1 MQILRQD
8 LRYGARMLAK
18 KPLFTIVAVITLALG
33 IGANTAIFS
42 VVNAVLLRA
51 LPYNNPDRLI
61 VLSTITPSGDPDALS
76 IPEAKDYSNQMQSLE
91 DLVSFQSQSVNVT
104 GSDRPDRV
112 RGGFVS
118 ANFFKFFNLT
128 PIAGRTF
135 VEGEDQQGAPKQAV
149 VNEKMWRERL
159 NGDPNLD
166 SKKLILNGEPYS
178 VIGVVPATF
187 KEPMDADVEVW
198 MPQAYFPGTS
208 GQRDSR
214 SLFVMGH
221 LRQGVNLSQAQAE
234 AATIASQLAQAYPK
248 ENTARGAK
256 VEYFRD
262 LMVSEVRP
270 MLWLL
275 FAAVGVILLIACANL
290 ANLLLARG
298 LARQR
303 EIAVRAAL
311 GGSRWRLIR
320 QLLTETTLISLVG
333 GAGGLLLAH
342 WGLYALL
349 KLPQNFVRT
358 EDATLDTRV
367 LLFALALSV
376 LTGWVFGLVPA
387 LQLARPELQ
396 SFLKE
401 GARGSGEGA
410 KWNRVRG
417 AFVVAQVALSL
428 LLLVSAGLLIRSFDK
443 LLRVNVGF
451 KPEQLLSLEYRLPRT
466 KYKEPAAQWNFHR
479 QVVER
484 LQQIPGVQSASLV
497 RGLPFSGNG
506 GTTAITLPDRE
517 PPSKGME
524 PEVMF
529 NTAMPNYFETIGIP
543 FIKGRLFN
551 NQDQVNTPS
560 VLIIN
565 ETMARK
571 FWPNQ
576 DPLGKQVKFVED
588 GTTGTVIGVVGDAK
602 HYWLEEESRPQM
614 YAAYSQQPGI
624 FATVVMRTSVE
635 PLSLAETVRQAIW
648 KVDSDQPMWKIRT
661 VEFLVN
667 RSVADRKFLLALM
680 GIFAALALLL
690 TMIGLY
696 GVISYL
702 INQRTQEIGI
712 RMALG
717 AQAGDILRMVLK
729 QGMTLVFAG
738 VALGLGAA
746 WLLTRLISRLLYQ
759 VSATDPITFA
769 SISLLLITVALLAC
783 YLPAR
788 RATKVDPL
796 VALRYE

>member
-42 VVNAVLLRA
+42 VVNAVLLRI
-51 LPYNNPDRLI
+51 LPYHNPSQLV
-61 VLSTITPSGDPDALS
+61 VLSTVTSNGERDGLS
-76 IPEAKDYSNQMQSLE
+76 IPETQDYQARMKSLD
-91 DLVSFQSQSVNVT
+91 DLAAFQTQSVNVT
-104 GSDRPDRV
+104 GGERPDRV
-112 RGGFVS
+112 RGAFVS
-118 ANFFKFFNLT
+118 ANFFKVFNLAPT
-128 PIAGRTF
+128 IGRTF
-135 VEGEDQQGAPKQAV
+135 TEGEDQKGAAKLAV
-149 VNEKMWRERL
+149 VNEKMWQERL
-159 NGDPNLD
+159 NSDPNLD
-166 SKKLILNGEPYS
+166 GKTLTLNGEPYS
-178 VIGVVPATF
+178 VIGVVSSSF
-187 KEPMDADVEVW
+187 KHPFDPDVEVW
-198 MPQAYFPGTS
+198 MPMTNFPGNT
-208 GQRDSR
+208 GQREAR
-214 SLFVMGH
+214 FLFGMGH
-221 LRQGVNLSQAQAE
+221 LRQGVSLSQANAE
-234 AATIASQLAQAYPK
+234 MNTIASQLAQTYPK
-248 ENTARGAK
+248 ENTGRGAK
-256 VEYFRD
+256 AEYFRD
-262 LMVSEVRP
+262 LMVSGIRP

-311 GGSRWRLIR
+311 GASRWRLIR

-367 LLFALALSV
+367 LLFALAVSV
-376 LTGWVFGLVPA
+376 LTGWLFGLVPA

-410 KWNRVRG
+410 KWNHVRG

-484 LQQIPGVQSASLV
+484 LQQIPGVKSASLV

-571 FWPNQ
+571 FWPSQ

-602 HYWLEEESRPQM
+602 HFWLEEESRPQL

-729 QGMTLVFAG
+729 QGMSMVLIG
-738 VALGLGAA
+738 VGIGLLGAIA
-746 WLLTRLISRLLYQ
+746 LTRVMSSLLFG
-759 VSATDPITFA
+759 VTAKDPMTFA
-769 SISLLLITVALLAC
+769 AVATLLAVVAFVAC
-783 YLPAR
+783 YIPAR

-796 VALRYE
+796 IALRYE